1 MLNKHTYSYLF
12 IITHRNEL
20 YLNETQPFKSR
31 RFTDISQTFPFPFSW
46 DYSTQERKKKET
58 KNPYLI
64 TRH

>member
-31 RFTDISQTFPFPFSW
+31 RFTDISQTFPFPFS
-46 DYSTQERKKKET
+46 
-58 KNPYLI
+58 
-64 TRH
+64 